1 MGSIYMITNTVNG
14 KAYIG
19 KAMHDAKKNR
29 IQKHFSGNGSQLVKQ
44 AVDKYGKDVFV
55 IEILHDG
62 IIPELLDSYEIEAIA
77 KYNTVAPNGYNLT
90 TGGSGTSGRK
100 HSLETRRKMSE
111 AAMGRKA
118 PNLGK
123 KHSAETRRKMSEAAK
138 GRKAPNLG
146 IKHNAETRRKISKAH
161 KGRKLSAEHR
171 RKLSEARMGEKNHYY
186 GRLHPSYND
195 VHDLF
200 LSLPSDMPLKEKR
213 LRLYE
218 AFPEVLRG
226 RIRHWV
232 RERWT

>member
-1 MGSIYMITNTVNG
+1 MGSIYMITNTENG

-90 TGGSGTSGRK
+90 TGGSGTSGRNTPLK
-100 HSLETRRKMSE
+100 QRRKMSE
-111 AAMGRKA
+111 AAM
-118 PNLGK
+118 
-123 KHSAETRRKMSEAAK
+123 

-218 AFPEVLRG
+218 AFPEVLRST
-226 RIRHWV
+226 ICAWV
-232 RERWT
+232 RERWA